1 MPRFFSWAS
10 TESVTDDFIKQS
22 AATLDLNQP
31 EHFKHSNRVGLF
43 NKKQA
48 PFAANNMLASING
61 HCKWLDSALQKQA
74 RQQGDAAALLEAWQ
88 RYGTDLLK
96 HFIGPCS
103 VAIANLQTAELFVST
118 DRVGINNFYYAS
130 PAQGG
135 IAIADVINP
144 ITSHP
149 GVETSI
155 SNQAIYN
162 YVYFHMVPGPDSI
175 YHNIKKLPPAHY
187 LHFKDGKTT
196 IKQYWMPEFSEN
208 TAVSA
213 ETMQAEL
220 KDLLRDIVSDRVSK
234 AGNLK
239 IGSFLSGGL
248 DSSTVTG
255 FMAQASATTPSSYTI
270 GFDAEGYDEVEFARI
285 AAKHFG
291 TKGME
296 YYLTPEDIIDAVPRI
311 AALYDEPFG
320 NSSVIPTYYC
330 AKFAKDNGE
339 DILLAGDGGD
349 ELFAGNDRYA
359 KQQVFEFYNLV
370 PGIAQKALHASLSHS
385 ETVEKITLL
394 RKTKSYIDQASIPLP
409 DRLQTY
415 NFLHRHHPQEIFSQ
429 GFLEQINSDLP
440 SELQYNCYHQPE
452 SVTALNRMLYMDW
465 HFTLAWNDL
474 RKVSRVCNYAGIEVE
489 YPMLDEQLIDFSC
502 RIPSNWKLNKLRLRH
517 FYKQSMHGFLPDTI
531 LKKPKQG
538 FGLPFGI
545 WAKNHHGLKA
555 LIHDNIEK
563 LKTRGFINP
572 EFLDKALDMH
582 DNTHADFYGE
592 LLWVLMMLELWISA
606 HETKINNNL
615 KI

>member
-10 TESVTDDFIKQS
+10 TEPVTDNFIKLS
-22 AATLDLNQP
+22 TATLDIKKP
-31 EHFKHSNRVGLF
+31 EHFKHSNRAGLF
-43 NKKQA
+43 STKK
-48 PFAANNMLASING
+48 PPLAANNILASVSG
-61 HCKWLDSALQKQA
+61 HCKWLDSALQEQA
-74 RQQGDAAALLEAWQ
+74 SQQGNEAALLEAWQ

-103 VAIANLQTAELFVST
+103 VAIANLETSEVFVST

-135 IAIADVINP
+135 IVIADTIKP
-144 ITSHP
+144 IISHP

-155 SNQAIYN
+155 SPQAVYN

-175 YHNIKKLPPAHY
+175 YRNIQKLPPAHY
-187 LHFKDGKTT
+187 LHFNNGKTE

-208 TAVSA
+208 TAVSM

-220 KDLLRDIVSDRVSK
+220 KDLLRDIVADRVGN
-234 AGNLK
+234 AGNLNV
-239 IGSFLSGGL
+239 GSFLSGGL

-255 FMAQASATTPSSYTI
+255 FMAQASATTPTSYTI
-270 GFDAEGYDEVEFARI
+270 GFDAEGYDEVEYARI
-285 AAKHFG
+285 ATKHFG

-296 YYLTPEDIIDAVPRI
+296 YYLTPEDIIDAVPKI
-311 AALYDEPFG
+311 AALYDEPLG

-359 KQQVFEFYNLV
+359 KQQVFEFYNLI
-370 PGIAQKALHASLSHS
+370 PGVAQKALHASLSHS
-385 ETVEKITLL
+385 ETVDKITLL
-394 RKTKSYIDQASIPLP
+394 RKSKSYIDQASIPLP

-415 NFLHRHHPQEIFSQ
+415 NFLHRHNPEEVFSND
-429 GFLEQINSDLP
+429 FLGQINSHLPLDL
-440 SELQYNCYHQPE
+440 QHHWYHQPQ

-489 YPMLDEQLIDFSC
+489 YPMLDEQLIEFSC

-517 FYKQSMHGFLPDTI
+517 FYKQSMQGFLPDTI

-545 WAKNHHGLKA
+545 WAKNHNGLKE
-555 LIHDNIEK
+555 LIHDNVEK

-572 EFLDKALDMH
+572 EFLDTALDMH
-582 DNTHADFYGE
+582 DNSHADFYGE
-592 LLWVLMMLELWISA
+592 LLWVLMMLEMWMSA
-606 HETKINNNL
+606 HENPENNNL